1 MNERNDSVPAGERL
15 RWREVLSYCGGSVA
29 CNLSWNMV
37 AAYLIIYYTDVAG
50 IPIAA
55 VGTLVLLARIFDA
68 LVDPVAGIIVDRTK
82 TSMGKARPYLLWFA
96 VPFSALAVL
105 TFMVPGSWSL
115 DGKLLWAYATFGLL
129 GIAYSFLY
137 IPYGAMQ
144 PRMTALAGEQLR
156 LSSWRAMGTSIASL
170 VVYGLIQPSVQYFG
184 NSGSN
189 PGRGYVLTALWF
201 SVLNAMLFFNTVMS
215 CRERAQAPSVS
226 TSSQSLGAAFRA
238 LSHNKIW
245 LIAMGVEVL
254 IFLRLGALVP
264 AMTFMAKQVYQS
276 PLMASV
282 LLPVMSLS
290 ILTGGLIAPK
300 VLAKLGKRRGII
312 YSLWF
317 TIACFMTIPFLGH
330 NKVAAVI
337 VLYFA
342 MLSNGIQATA
352 VFAMLAEAVNW
363 EMARS
368 GMRQEGLLSSSTSL
382 AQKVG
387 FALGSSL
394 LAYVLAA
401 VGYKP
406 GVTDPHIGNVL
417 LWLVALVPIFVA
429 LSQMACVVWYDREDR
444 MARTA

>member
-1 MNERNDSVPAGERL
+1 VSEQNGTTPAGGRL
-15 RWREVLSYCGGSVA
+15 SWREVLSYCGGSVA

-37 AAYLIIYYTDVAG
+37 AAYLIIFYTDVAG

-68 LVDPVAGIIVDRTK
+68 FVDPVAGVVVDRTN
-82 TSMGKARPYLLWFA
+82 TRWGKARPYLVWFA
-96 VPFSALAVL
+96 IPFAVLAVL
-105 TFMVPGSWSL
+105 TFLVPSGWSL
-115 DGKLLWAYATFGLL
+115 NGKLFWAYATFGLL

-137 IPYGAMQ
+137 VPYGAMQ
-144 PRMTALAGEQLR
+144 PSMTPLASEQLR

-170 VVYGLIQPSVQYFG
+170 LIYSLIPPSIQYFG
-184 NSGSN
+184 NAGAN
-189 PGRGYVLTALWF
+189 PGRGYVMTSLWI
-201 SVLNAMLFFNTVMS
+201 SLLNAILFFNTVMN
-215 CRERAQAPSVS
+215 CRERAQPPSVS
-226 TSSQSLGAAFRA
+226 TSTQSLGAAFRA
-238 LSHNKIW
+238 LARNRVW
-245 LIAMGVEVL
+245 LIAMGVEIL

-264 AMTFMAKQVYQS
+264 AMAFMARQVFQS
-276 PLMASV
+276 TMMASV

-290 ILTGGLIAPK
+290 ILTGGFLAPK

-352 VFAMLAEAVNW
+352 VFAMIAEAVDW
-363 EMARS
+363 EMKRS

-387 FALGSSL
+387 FALGSAL

-406 GVTDPHIGNVL
+406 GVTDPHIGNTL

-429 LSQMACVVWYDREDR
+429 LSQMACIYWYDREDR
-444 MARTA
+444 VAQSS